1 MRALHRSAR
10 APQSYPPLTLVAS
23 LAAAALVHVPLI
35 LLVAD
40 GARFDTID
48 AATHIGSATPL
59 PALARLRAEGA
70 LHPVTTAFPSVT
82 GVAYA
87 PFLTGRFPGPSGLP
101 GLRWFDRSHTRCR
114 RFPYARSYLGAEMR
128 HLDED
133 LDPSHPTLFEL
144 APSRFNAMSMLGRGT
159 SSRERLGRDAPTLA
173 RAAYTHWIGNVD
185 GWIALDEHVAR
196 VSTRH
201 IIEHRPAFA
210 CIALLGLDKAS
221 HTAGHDSAVA
231 RRALA
236 TIDHSVAELR
246 AALERAGM
254 WNDTHLWIVSD
265 HGHSV
270 VHGHDDLAALVR
282 TGGHRVLAHPWLFAR
297 RPEVAV
303 MVSGNAMAHLY
314 VELERR
320 ERAGWSALRMRWD
333 PLVSTLLAR
342 DSVDLVILPQL
353 DGTVEVRSRTRG
365 SATITARNGRYGY
378 RTHHGDPLHVGLE
391 LEHVYASDAFD
402 AQAASEYPDSIVQIA
417 QLAASARSGDIIVSA
432 APRWDFRE
440 RWEPVAHASTHGSL
454 HRDHMRVPLLVS
466 APVGGTP
473 RRTADVMPSAL
484 AALGLPEA
492 RDLDGASFM

>member
-1 MRALHRSAR
+1 M
-10 APQSYPPLTLVAS
+10 
-23 LAAAALVHVPLI
+23 PLI

-48 AATHIGSATPL
+48 AATRADTHAPL

-87 PFLTGRFPGPSGLP
+87 PFLTGRFPGPCGLP

-133 LDPSHPTLFEL
+133 LDPAHPTLFEL

-159 SSRERLGRDAPTLA
+159 SSSERIGRDARTLV

-201 IIEHRPAFA
+201 IIEHRPEFA
-210 CIALLGLDKAS
+210 CVALLGLDKAS
-221 HTAGHDSAVA
+221 HLSGHDSAVA

-236 TIDHSVAELR
+236 TIDAAVRELR
-246 AALERAGM
+246 SALERAGR
-254 WNDTHLWIVSD
+254 WDETHLWIVSD
-265 HGHSV
+265 HGHSP
-270 VHGHDDLAALVR
+270 VHAHDDLAALVR
-282 TGGHRVLAHPWLFAR
+282 ASDHRVLAHPWLLAR
-297 RPEVAV
+297 GEAVAV

-314 VELERR
+314 VELRRR
-320 ERAGWSALRMRWD
+320 ERAGWSALLERWE
-333 PLVSTLLAR
+333 PLVRMLLTR
-342 DSVDLVILPQL
+342 ESVDLVMLPL
-353 DGTVEVRSRTRG
+353 DDTQTEVRSHDRG
-365 SATITARNGRYGY
+365 SAIIGAANGRYSY
-378 RTHHGDPLHVGLE
+378 RMQDGDPLRVGFE
-391 LEHVYASDAFD
+391 LQNVYASDAFD
-402 AQAASEYPDSIVQIA
+402 ALAAGDYPDAIVQIA
-417 QLAASARSGDIIVSA
+417 QLAACGRSGDIIVSA
-432 APRWDFRE
+432 TPGWDFRE
-440 RWEPVAHASTHGSL
+440 RWEPVRHASTHGSL
-454 HRDHMRVPLLVS
+454 HRDHMLVPLLVS
-466 APVGGTP
+466 KPVSGTA

-484 AALGLPEA
+484 AALRLPPA
-492 RDLDGASFM
+492 RDLDGSSFV